1 MLKQQLL
8 KYLIPACAVTTF
20 SGITALAIAPAQPQT
35 NPQIQPPRPQIQP
48 PRPQPST
55 ICAFDANSGKQ
66 NPLGMRAFVSIRES
80 DGNTTFVYEQ
90 FPSPVGGS
98 RSAVTIAQRREL
110 TFYSTNI
117 AAARQQM
124 LDTPT
129 YYTTLL
135 GSDTPEDFAPVNAVL
150 TCRTSA
156 LPSPSPSPSPP
167 PFPTPTPRPTL
178 TPFPTPIPTPTPTPT
193 PTAFI
198 SNLPDGNY
206 RYWTGRPSG
215 AIVSDEELLRNGGIL
230 FVFRKQGNQIT
241 GGYGQIDNVGIC
253 LNGQINQ
260 NTLTGIA
267 VEQGDASVISTGDRF
282 VAWDAAGLLRVR
294 RGSKTGDRIQ
304 YNGAIVDLSS
314 FTRIN
319 AGNREPITRCP

>member
-20 SGITALAIAPAQPQT
+20 SGITVLAIAPAYTQ
-35 NPQIQPPRPQIQP
+35 PRPQIQP
-48 PRPQPST
+48 PRPQPT
-55 ICAFDANSGKQ
+55 TTCAFDTNSGKQ

-80 DGNTTFVYEQ
+80 EGNTTFIYEQ

-98 RSAVTIAQRREL
+98 RTAVTIAQRREL

-124 LDTPT
+124 LDAPT

-150 TCRTSA
+150 TCQTSTPPSPVPPVP
-156 LPSPSPSPSPP
+156 LPSPTPP
-167 PFPTPTPRPTL
+167 PRPTPVPTPTLPKP
-178 TPFPTPIPTPTPTPT
+178 

-215 AIVSDEELLRNGGIL
+215 AVVNDEELLRSGGIL

-241 GGYGQIDNVGIC
+241 GIYGQIDNVGIC
-253 LNGQINQ
+253 LNGQISQ
-260 NTLTGIA
+260 NTFTGIA

-282 VAWDAAGLLRVR
+282 VPWDAAGLLRVR

-304 YNGAIVDLSS
+304 YNGAIVDLGS
-314 FTRIN
+314 FNRIN
-319 AGNREPITRCP
+319 AGNREPVTRCP

>member
-1 MLKQQLL
+1 MSLVSFNSFLLPRYKNMLKQQFF
-8 KYLIPACAVTTF
+8 KYLVCGVTTF
-20 SGITALAIAPAQPQT
+20 SGITTLAIAPAQTQT
-35 NPQIQPPRPQIQP
+35 NPRIQPPRPQIQP

-55 ICAFDANSGKQ
+55 TCAFDANSGKQ
-66 NPLGMRAFVSIRES
+66 NPLGMRAFVTIRES

-98 RSAVTIAQRREL
+98 RTAVTIAQRREL
-110 TFYSTNI
+110 TFYNTNV
-117 AAARQQM
+117 ATARQQM

-135 GSDTPEDFAPVNAVL
+135 GSDAPGDFAPVNAVL
-150 TCRTSA
+150 TCQTSA
-156 LPSPSPSPSPP
+156 IPSPSPTPSPVPLPSLSPAPSPSP
-167 PFPTPTPRPTL
+167 
-178 TPFPTPIPTPTPTPT
+178 
-193 PTAFI
+193 TALV
-198 SNLPDGNY
+198 SNLPNGNY

-215 AIVSDEELLRNGGIL
+215 AIVSDEELLQNGGIL

-253 LNGQINQ
+253 LSGQINK

-282 VAWDAAGLLRVR
+282 VSWDAAGLLRVR
-294 RGSKTGDRIQ
+294 RGSKTGNRIQ
-304 YNGAIVDLSS
+304 YNGAIVDLGS
-314 FTRIN
+314 FNQIN
-319 AGNREPITRCP
+319 AGSREPVTRCP